1 MGGSVVGVV
10 SINILSIAMT
20 VIVITKTINNLTII
34 TLGPGSIPWFFV
46 TELFAQSGIKWH
58 QYHRDETKTN
68 AIFRS
73 MDLSPTMHSSFI
85 ITFDLTKVTINNHQL
100 LTHLLARPTDSHL
113 DRGGGELDSQ
123 FPRRARLPTDEAA
136 DGALGLHGLHRHP
149 ALLHRLRRRRR
160 AGDQGQDD

>member
-1 MGGSVVGVV
+1 
-10 SINILSIAMT
+10 
-20 VIVITKTINNLTII
+20 
-34 TLGPGSIPWFFV
+34 
-46 TELFAQSGIKWH
+46 
-58 QYHRDETKTN
+58 
-68 AIFRS
+68 

-100 LTHLLARPTDSHL
+100 LTHLLARPTHSHL
-113 DRGGGELDSQ
+113 DRGGGELDGQ
-123 FPRRARLPTDEAA
+123 LPRRARLPTHAAA

>member
-85 ITFDLTKVTINNHQL
+85 ITFDLTKVTINNDQL
-100 LTHLLARPTDSHL
+100 LTHLLGRHL
-113 DRGGGELDSQ
+113 SLIAPSNVS
-123 FPRRARLPTDEAA
+123 F
-136 DGALGLHGLHRHP
+136 
-149 ALLHRLRRRRR
+149 
-160 AGDQGQDD
+160 